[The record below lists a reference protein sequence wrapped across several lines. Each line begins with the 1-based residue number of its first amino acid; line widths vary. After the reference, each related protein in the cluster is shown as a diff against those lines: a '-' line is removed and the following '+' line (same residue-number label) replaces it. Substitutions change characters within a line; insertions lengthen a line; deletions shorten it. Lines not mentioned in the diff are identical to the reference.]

1 MRIRTLSMPTAN
13 TEYSITIP
21 AECVYFS
28 IQARGSNNIRF
39 AFETGKVAGS
49 VEPYAT
55 LKSGAGFDTGAIDRA
70 LRPGNPTI
78 LYVASNDSSVVLEL
92 FERF

>member
-1 MRIRTLSMPTAN
+1 MRVRVLSMPTAN

-55 LKSGAGFDTGAIDRA
+55 LKSGAGFDTGAIDKS
-70 LRPGNPTI
+70 LRPGNSTV
-78 LYVASNDSSVVLEL
+78 LYAASGDSNVVLEL
-92 FERF
+92 YERF